1 MNNIIQE
8 MKRSRKPTLIY
19 LKCNRCNTEY
29 LVAIDWSVDWGSI
42 YFHKTD
48 SFSKTCP
55 SCKLEHG

>member
-1 MNNIIQE
+1 